1 MFSADGSSHC
11 CVQLHKHSGIL
22 VIFCPVFKP
31 KVDFWGGHLVISVW
45 VFFPM
50 NRFHLHPL
58 VSSVFE
64 KKKIMPSGTL
74 EQFRGP
80 YNHMNE
86 SFPFHLHA
94 IYHILALFRV
104 ISSPHT

>member
-1 MFSADGSSHC
+1 MAVATAVYNCISILGYWSYFAQFSN
-11 CVQLHKHSGIL
+11 QRLISGE
-22 VIFCPVFKP
+22 VIWLFLFG
-31 KVDFWGGHLVISVW
+31 F
-45 VFFPM
+45 FFPM